1 MSFLYSILP
10 EYTKNIDSLKEY
22 SIHGEYQTLEGF
34 TEAIDESVFSI
45 ISSSIKEVMSFN
57 DVFNISEKYM
67 PYFSFLLGYKW
78 NDYID
83 SNMQRHILANILEL
97 YKRKGSK
104 FSFHYSLYPID
115 PNVNMYEPYRDIF
128 YLNKSK
134 LNSRSYLPSKN
145 YYSYGIIVIS
155 MNNVIPEIYEVIEGI
170 RPAGWKFIIERKL
183 QSITDMNFKPK
194 EEPRL
199 KSITKVFTKENI
211 EDDYQYQLENSIQYS
226 KEKMIPITMYG
237 NRTTTFD
244 NLLTL
249 KHLDFNSIYVPNEK
263 QGYNTFLRYGVVPS
277 KRRAHWYVWLKHKL
291 DVFAGTIFTRY
302 NEYNYT
308 DLVNYFSNRIEN
320 ESSYQKIEYNNSN
333 LNAHLLANS
342 IHYSQTLIDS
352 FRKIDFNKVSTLS
365 REEFTL
371 NDFSCG
377 MQKTLNFLK
386 YFTINSVAHV
396 LAEDIKQDRQE
407 SYLEGYTLTRYSSHH
422 FSRKLKE

>member
-1 MSFLYSILP
+1 MSFIYSILP
-10 EYTKNIDSLKEY
+10 EYTKNIDNLKEY
-22 SIHGEYQTLEGF
+22 SIHGEYPTLKGF

-83 SNMQRHILANILEL
+83 SNTQRYFLANILEL

-115 PNVNMYEPYRDIF
+115 PNVNMYEPYKDIF

-155 MNNVIPEIYEVIEGI
+155 MNNVIPEIYEVIESI
-170 RPAGWKFIIERKL
+170 RPAGWRFIIERRL
-183 QSITDMNFKPK
+183 QSVTDMNFKPK

-199 KSITKVFTKENI
+199 KTSSVLFTRENL
-211 EDDYQYQLENSIQYS
+211 DDEYQYQLDNSIQYS

-237 NRTTTFD
+237 NRTTIPN
-244 NLLTL
+244 NLLSL
-249 KHLDFNSIYVPNEK
+249 EHLDFNSIAFPNEN
-263 QGYNTFLRYGVVPS
+263 QGYNTFLRYSVVPS
-277 KRRAHWYVWLKHKL
+277 KRRAHWYVWLKHTM
-291 DVFAGTIFTRY
+291 DAFAGTIFTR
-302 NEYNYT
+302 NDEYNYS
-308 DLVNYFSNRIEN
+308 DLVDYFANRIEQ
-320 ESSYQKIEYNNSN
+320 ESNYQSVEYNDPV

-342 IHYSQTLIDS
+342 IHYSQILIDA

-365 REEFTL
+365 RQEFTL
-371 NDFSCG
+371 YDFSSG
-377 MQKTLNFLK
+377 MQKTLNNLK
-386 YFTINSVAHV
+386 YFTINSVTHV

-422 FSRKLKE
+422 FSRRLEE